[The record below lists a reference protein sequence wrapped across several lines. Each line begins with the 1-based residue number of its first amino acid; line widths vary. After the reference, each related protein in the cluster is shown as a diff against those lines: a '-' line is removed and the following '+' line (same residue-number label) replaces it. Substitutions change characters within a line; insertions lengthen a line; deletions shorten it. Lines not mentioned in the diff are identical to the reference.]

1 MIDELNKL
9 NISYDLDFDLT
20 NYNTMKLISK
30 CYMMMHPNNVDE
42 LKSVISVIKKY
53 KYKHI
58 VLGNGSNI
66 ILPKYYDGIVIKL
79 DKFNKMN
86 INDRNIYV
94 ESGYMINKLAS
105 EVSSLG
111 YTGLEWATGIPGT
124 VGGAIYSNAEAYK
137 CPISDIV
144 KYVTIF
150 DGNNIKTF
158 SNKDVKFEY
167 RSSIFRHKKNLIIL
181 SCNIEVN
188 KGDADTIKELIA
200 ERTKRRMDTQPL
212 TVPSCGSVFRNPE
225 NAFAGKLIEDL
236 GYKGYKVGGAKVS
249 DKHANFIINDGN
261 SNGEDVI
268 KLINKIKKDVK
279 KTYNINLILE
289 QEIVK

>member
-1 MIDELNKL
+1 MINEFNKL

-20 NYNTMKLISK
+20 NYNTMKLNSK
-30 CYMMMHPNNVDE
+30 CFMIIHPSNIDN

-86 INDRNIYV
+86 FNGGIINV

-105 EVSSLG
+105 EISSLG

-124 VGGAIYSNAEAYK
+124 IGGAIYSNAEAYK

-144 KYVTIF
+144 KDVTIY
-150 DGNNIKTF
+150 DGNSVKTL

-167 RSSIFRHKKNLIIL
+167 RSSIFRHKKNGLVNTNPLIFKNL
-181 SCNIEVN
+181 FFV
-188 KGDADTIKELIA
+188 
-200 ERTKRRMDTQPL
+200 
-212 TVPSCGSVFRNPE
+212 
-225 NAFAGKLIEDL
+225 
-236 GYKGYKVGGAKVS
+236 AKTGVEPVTS
-249 DKHANFIINDGN
+249 G
-261 SNGEDVI
+261 
-268 KLINKIKKDVK
+268 L
-279 KTYNINLILE
+279 
-289 QEIVK
+289 